1 MALGKFVGGAVIYL
15 PHLLLERPYQSCL
28 RFATHT
34 GWLLSRSC
42 RGGSSTF
49 QLYQTLLLC
58 ATGRQQLSQP
68 RCRRWSACKFESKDQ
83 VRCELALAGHEDLQE
98 VQISEISKRD
108 LRRASASSAVP
119 CLTVVTNRWPAGK
132 RVRQRRNAW
141 RCSNPHEH
149 WTKSMIKF
157 FQARSR

>member
-1 MALGKFVGGAVIYL
+1 MASPPGRDHFSPHPL
-15 PHLLLERPYQSCL
+15 PERPYQSRL
-28 RFATHT
+28 RFATRT

-49 QLYQTLLLC
+49 HLYQTLPLC

-68 RCRRWSACKFESKDQ
+68 RCRRWSACKFESNNQ

-98 VQISEISKRD
+98 VQNSEISKRD

-119 CLTVVTNRWPAGK
+119 CFTVVTNQWPACK
-132 RVRQRRNAW
+132 RGRRIIMHRN
-141 RCSNPHEH
+141 RPDPHEY
-149 WTKSMIKF
+149 WVKRMIIF
-157 FQARSR
+157 LANRRRVSP